1 MANNSMVRW
10 SAWCVL
16 RQLGEGQWTRSGRS
30 AWTEIGTGVAAGA
43 HSLEY
48 GDRMPVAPV
57 ELVRCSH
64 ACRPRPNY
72 SHLLARPNLGWLRLD
87 PALLPSAVDDGILH
101 VLDRHRLVHQPRHAR
116 TLARGRAHAASELGK
131 VVGRGQ
137 VMVCLLPLVLEDVV
151 VELGDQIVDR
161 ASGVSLQRGAGSR
174 RGRVQGGGLVGGA
187 RARGYAAKADPRRAG
202 LRIGAAKHRALTR
215 HRAGAL
221 GTPPPPPACA
231 LLCVAPSQLMLYP
244 PSGWQ
249 RRPAHLAEG
258 SAAVHAARRLPLQLA
273 RLMHRVDLSVVE
285 QPLRRWPVWFR
296 LPLILDKATLLVE
309 RANRAVAALRLGH
322 GRRLAQKLARRACA
336 SRAAP
341 PRVEQPS
348 ARA

>member
-1 MANNSMVRW
+1 
-10 SAWCVL
+10 
-16 RQLGEGQWTRSGRS
+16 
-30 AWTEIGTGVAAGA
+30 
-43 HSLEY
+43 
-48 GDRMPVAPV
+48 MPVAPV

-161 ASGVSLQRGAGSR
+161 ASGVSL
-174 RGRVQGGGLVGGA
+174 
-187 RARGYAAKADPRRAG
+187 
-202 LRIGAAKHRALTR
+202 
-215 HRAGAL
+215 
-221 GTPPPPPACA
+221 
-231 LLCVAPSQLMLYP
+231 
-244 PSGWQ
+244 
-249 RRPAHLAEG
+249 AEG